1 MHGCRVVTLCM
12 DIKPPTQAR
21 QDLRRRRY
29 MVAEPVE
36 EEAEAEIKPDPA
48 PSAAIWSPPPRDF
61 GMTTTMRWL
70 AMRQTASLDPDIEDS
85 R

>member
-1 MHGCRVVTLCM
+1 MYGCQVVTLHM
-12 DIKPPTQAR
+12 NVKPPTQAR

-29 MVAEPVE
+29 VVAEPTE
-36 EEAEAEIKPDPA
+36 EEAEAAITPDPGPA
-48 PSAAIWSPPPRDF
+48 AAIWSPPPRDF

-70 AMRQTASLDPDIEDS
+70 AMRQTASLDPESEDS